1 MADEVD
7 SGKGKPAFCNVEM
20 VHAPLKNAI
29 RESRHVAVH
38 GLPRTIPDEDLHKFF
53 SRFGPI
59 QQLFRSPE
67 DLEGVLY
74 ITYMDT
80 RSASVACNSEKQF
93 NKDTPF
99 RIEYC
104 NPETLPNM
112 HMASHPSTANTLP
125 HRSSTQHAGDRR
137 SPKRSQ
143 SETSNGPVYPQ
154 SKEGSNIPSNP
165 EIVATV
171 HFTVCPG
178 NAMEKEVWD
187 RVKIH
192 SKRSGIPHTI
202 VFDQNSNVPGQ
213 RKLIVHYRQ
222 FDRNK
227 LQSDKSLLMGSPA
240 DFHIAW
246 DKNESK
252 VEKKMHVTVQ
262 ILHKE
267 GTTKDLH
274 LEERFSQYGQVLDV
288 FLVKAPQRGY
298 VFAVIVFPRVADAH
312 RAMND
317 KQEPKPLAYAAP
329 PSRRLLVMNTQPN
342 TMDQT
347 LVVVRSY
354 SDDIKDILVD
364 YAERRAVV
372 IFEDIK
378 KCTELMRKL
387 KVPTK
392 HRYSHYI
399 EQSTAVDYCPDKLY
413 DFIVEATE
421 RRKQE
426 AAEKKRQAEEQ
437 AEAEKTD
444 VLSRNTD
451 TAHATPSGS
460 LSQGHKSAR
469 ESKSPVEEQHK
480 DQEEAEC
487 YGTPSTSNEC
497 IAKENSDDDNGFSGF
512 GLRHS
517 HGKSEDG
524 ETDTIDDSPG
534 PSKRSDSE
542 RKQREEPEKSNGG
555 PEDPGTKRVKR
566 FSQHGGIVHSG
577 SNGARENSIQPFQSL
592 PSTSKNQDERELFS
606 NVFADNSYDEASAEK
621 EVNSKRNS
629 PPSSFD
635 CQNDTLMRV
644 INRMKWRPHPNLS
657 SFPTR
662 VDELMKL
669 NLRTRVNY
677 EKLTGRPFPKFSMED
692 DLRTQT
698 SLFKEKRDYYR
709 ETPCKELDIRLL
721 DWRKLTDHIDRD
733 IDEFRAP
740 DSKEL
745 SKDIPQQTIKSG
757 GRPSLDESTR
767 YGRLSFDSTNQPVEL
782 AQRSHSLS
790 IGPTTPAFPTSQP
803 LLVNTHHSSQP
814 SGSGVTTP
822 RSGQPPIPMSP
833 VSRHNSV
840 SSTGRPANIQALR
853 HHSVMFP
860 PDVSI
865 PPPPIPP
872 TNDEMRT
879 IQGNLSRRS
888 SETLPPLK
896 SPPFGSLT
904 APIAPSP
911 SQMMAAT
918 GTHSVSS
925 SAHSTPRHSISGTP
939 IHYEPPSTPK
949 GPSISTPKT
958 NKPEKVQVR
967 HDSIS
972 KPGPSNAAN
981 ALQARSQSMTSDH
994 RKNVTPTVRD
1004 AGSDLYEKIMS
1015 NQPSMG
1021 FKKLPRI
1028 EKKPSALQNVHN
1040 QQINIPTASTSS
1052 APSTSSNHAMLQK
1065 DKEREKEKRR
1075 KEKERELERERDTRK
1090 EVRKKETK
1098 EERHKR
1104 KELERAKREEDE
1116 RRERKREKQR
1126 IREKEERRKEK
1137 EKERRKVEKEKLKKK
1152 KHRRDDSSDESGS
1165 SSDDDLDLDVR
1176 KSAKEMTQE
1185 EKDHQLAMI
1194 LSRGSI
1200 IENLKSRR
1208 RSDKGG
1214 HDSFEKLRQK
1224 NEQAGTPRRVLIE
1237 SSDDDDKG
1245 KDDDKDKSDSS
1256 SGEAS
1261 ETEQRF
1267 IPPPPLPP
1275 SSTGAEAAKRSS
1287 KHKYSHKEKGE
1298 VLSSDGEGKRGEAR
1312 RKKRSK
1318 DDRDNRKRQKSLT
1331 NYSSDEHDREHN
1343 AKRVRREENDEAN
1356 RHTSRTSKDEQTS
1369 RKRKLENR
1377 LSSDEESK
1385 RKIKQGDFRDIPHEN
1400 ISDEEES
1407 ESAARVRRQS
1417 SSSNASSSAY
1427 GKKLKTPLVI
1437 TTPSA
1442 TPLQSPKILSPKQVY
1457 SKTSTSSKLPSITAQ
1472 EPLVSPRSRNR
1483 TSSSTSTA
1491 TNSSKYEAPAVSEK
1505 QLSPPVTAKS
1515 SVSSIDDSALHDEF
1529 NINSAIDSPASVTGK
1544 PMVLTKAAMKAFNS
1558 SSPRKLSNSSG
1569 QHDSSSDTS
1578 SSSSSSSDDDSDED
1592 TVVAAEPNDAPPAAI
1607 ENIAAEEPIEVTVGE
1622 SSATLETHL
1631 ATSTSPV
1638 LPVLPAE
1645 LIVSDESKESSD
1657 VEPVVKEFL
1666 QSAAPIQQEE
1676 MNEESPQ
1683 CAVSTEPDVER
1694 VEEEDQHAQSEDIE
1708 ESLMTIQ
1715 EDMQMEKESE
1725 SVVQSS
1731 FSPRQEPEHV
1741 PAPVTE
1747 KFTSPK
1753 QVDTN
1758 PISPSAH
1765 TVISDQETDQAVQS
1779 IFDEEEADEFPQYPD
1794 FVMTNDDKEVPD
1806 KETVHPETVEK
1817 TSSQST
1823 ISSEGY
1829 SIDQLISPKPSTS
1842 QPEKNNDVGSIDTI
1856 EGEFPHIVNPI
1867 EQIVEIASIEPIE
1880 NNAADEKYM
1889 DDSDEDYGARPL
1901 EIDESSPEHHT
1912 LEKSVEIMESENI
1925 PTNEKVQEDHHK
1937 NHELVQAPVQ
1947 PQKPLEVITETQQSH
1962 QQVIQPSP
1970 QPAITPL
1977 SQPTVAQS
1985 ASEIP
1990 QTSPTE
1996 GESVRARFDM
2006 VCHAAHGAGIGF
2018 SKETQERQAAVMAQ
2032 QQEQMAIKNAQAR
2045 QELLENQRRAVEEES
2060 LKRQQ
2065 REQLDRKME
2074 MDRQEKKRRIEM
2086 DRANMLAI
2094 QLAAMQKN
2102 PGQKNNMGFA
2112 MQNIINLMPPEAR
2125 LLYTGFAGVTHGQQ
2139 PGLANGTTP
2148 QLTPRPSSTASSSA
2162 SVRTPQPPSTSLNRS
2177 SVEPSTGFDGAIFQR
2192 WFYNYHFVVCL
2203 HPFECCSS
2211 LDVVVVLPRVPGG
2224 ARWASSNNKEARR
2237 RVVRTRPLRV
2247 NQCLVPAIPSLLWRE
2262 RTDTM
2267 SSDESAT
2274 SVAPNPAPTTSLAE
2288 LSALLH
2294 QIATPPQIPI
2304 APATTAPNPFS
2315 NLESLLS
2322 MATMANLTGAAV
2334 NPLSM
2339 FAVTHAIN
2347 QANPV
2352 YQGIA
2357 RALLSMNM
2365 GLLANQQAS
2374 EVIGQQ
2380 ETLMNI
2386 LAAKNGLP
2394 FQLPQ
2399 LSQQPQQQPAAT
2411 SQGGFAIPQGLPISL
2426 KRGNKDQLANATDRK
2441 KSCPPTVT
2449 SQGQQTLQQLMGT
2462 NAAPPP
2468 PPPPRSPSPPRKSM
2482 FENLPPEMKE
2492 KNEMF
2497 RKEILRRLD
2506 IILLEELG
2514 ADDEEAEVKPDLQ
2527 EQKQIP
2533 TSEEDVDETKGDSMG
2548 SEGSAFRRILSRSST
2563 MNNSSSASASRT
2575 TTPSTTSSIS
2585 SGPDSPPLESAPP
2598 LESDSLSP
2606 KFLDMLTSVAVKHRE
2621 DSSSDALSANIMDE
2635 VAFTQHFPMVWTG
2648 RLTMKST
2655 ETMINL
2661 HLING
2666 SETFLNGVLGRQL
2679 NEENPRRDSVK
2690 INQRLRLD
2698 NGQVDQV
2705 HGILTN
2711 PEYACCLALS
2721 AVTDYDELAKNESN
2735 LKASFID
2742 YLIKKKIAGVSCLE
2756 EVDQKFKSARVH
2768 VFAPGEI
2775 VSRYLSELAS
2785 SLYDYLQVSDTRY
2798 LLIVFTNDKSD
2809 LNMDG
2814 PPPLTSLAVPP
2825 ISSN

>member
-1 MADEVD
+1 MRGGRHETRPKRVYNVCRTVAAVWE
-7 SGKGKPAFCNVEM
+7 GKPAFCNVEM

-53 SRFGPI
+53 SRSGPI

-80 RSASVACNSEKQF
+80 RSAQVACNSEQQF
-93 NKDTPF
+93 NKDTPY

-104 NPETLPNM
+104 NPETLPNVR
-112 HMASHPSTANTLP
+112 MASQPSTANTLP
-125 HRSSTQHAGDRR
+125 HRSSTQRAGDRR
-137 SPKRSQ
+137 SPKRFVCADENTFLNKSSRSQ

-154 SKEGSNIPSNP
+154 PQTSKEGSTIPTNP

-171 HFTVCPG
+171 HFTVSPG

-192 SKRSGIPHTI
+192 SKRSGIPHSI
-202 VFDQNSNVPGQ
+202 VFDPNSNVPGQ
-213 RKLIVHYRQ
+213 RKLIVQYRQ

-227 LQSDKSLLMGSPA
+227 LQSDKSLLLGSPA
-240 DFHIAW
+240 DYHIAW
-246 DKNESK
+246 DKNESSK

-262 ILHKE
+262 ILHRE
-267 GTTKDLH
+267 GTTESLN
-274 LEERFSQYGQVLDV
+274 LEERFAQYGQVLDI
-288 FLVKAPQRGY
+288 FTVKAPQRGLA
-298 VFAVIVFPRVADAH
+298 FAVIVYPRVSEAQK
-312 RAMND
+312 AMAD

-342 TMDQT
+342 IMDQT
-347 LVVVRSY
+347 LVAVRSC
-354 SDDIKDILVD
+354 SDEIKEILVD

-372 IFEDIK
+372 TFDNIK
-378 KCTELMRKL
+378 NCTELMRKL
-387 KVPTK
+387 KGPIK

-399 EQSTAVDYCPDKLY
+399 EQSTAADYCPEKLY
-413 DFIVEATE
+413 DFIVDAIDNQ
-421 RRKQE
+421 KKL
-426 AAEKKRQAEEQ
+426 AAEQKRKAEEK

-444 VLSRNTD
+444 GPSRNAD

-469 ESKSPVEEQHK
+469 ESKSSVEEQQK

-487 YGTPSTSNEC
+487 NGNPSTSNEC
-497 IAKENSDDDNGFSGF
+497 NAKESSDDDNGYSGS
-512 GLRHS
+512 GLRHN
-517 HGKSEDG
+517 HEKSEDG
-524 ETDTIDDSPG
+524 ETDTNNDSPG

-542 RKQREEPEKSNGG
+542 RNQREEPEKLNGG
-555 PEDPGTKRVKR
+555 PEVPGTKRVKR
-566 FSQHGGIVHSG
+566 LSQHGGIVHSG

-606 NVFADNSYDEASAEK
+606 NVFADNSYDEAIAEK
-621 EVNSKRNS
+621 EASSKRRS

-644 INRMKWRPHPNLS
+644 INRLKWRPHPNLS
-657 SFPTR
+657 TFPTR

-698 SLFKEKRDYYR
+698 SLCKEKRDYYR

-721 DWRKLTDHIDRD
+721 DWRKLTDHVDRD
-733 IDEFRAP
+733 LDEFRAP

-745 SKDIPQQTIKSG
+745 SKDISQQTIKSG

-767 YGRLSFDSTNQPVEL
+767 YGRLSFDSTNQPAEL
-782 AQRSHSLS
+782 AQRSHSMS

-904 APIAPSP
+904 APSP

-918 GTHSVSS
+918 GTHSVVS

-939 IHYEPPSTPK
+939 IHPEPPSTPK
-949 GPSISTPKT
+949 GPSSTTPKT
-958 NKPEKVQVR
+958 SKPEKVQVR

-994 RKNVTPTVRD
+994 RKNVTPVVRD

-1040 QQINIPTASTSS
+1040 QPNPNVSTSS
-1052 APSTSSNHAMLQK
+1052 APSTSSNQAMLQK

-1090 EVRKKETK
+1090 DVRKKETK

-1208 RSDKGG
+1208 RSDKRG

-1224 NEQAGTPRRVLIE
+1224 NEQAGTPSLQRRVLIE

-1245 KDDDKDKSDSS
+1245 KNDDKDKSDSS

-1275 SSTGAEAAKRSS
+1275 SPTGAEAAKRSS
-1287 KHKYSHKEKGE
+1287 KHKHSHKEKGE
-1298 VLSSDGEGKRGEAR
+1298 VSSSDGEGKRGEAR

-1331 NYSSDEHDREHN
+1331 NYSSDEHDRKHN
-1343 AKRVRREENDEAN
+1343 VKRVRREENDETN

-1369 RKRKLENR
+1369 RKRKLEHR

-1442 TPLQSPKILSPKQVY
+1442 TPLQSPKILSPKQVN
-1457 SKTSTSSKLPSITAQ
+1457 SKTPTSSKRPSIT
-1472 EPLVSPRSRNR
+1472 EPLVSPRPRNR

-1491 TNSSKYEAPAVSEK
+1491 TNSSKYEPPAVSEK
-1505 QLSPPVTAKS
+1505 QHLSPVTAKS

-1569 QHDSSSDTS
+1569 QQDSSSDTSS

-1607 ENIAAEEPIEVTVGE
+1607 ENIVAEEPIEVTVVE
-1622 SSATLETHL
+1622 SSVTLETHL
-1631 ATSTSPV
+1631 AASTSPV
-1638 LPVLPAE
+1638 PPVLPAE
-1645 LIVSDESKESSD
+1645 LIVPDESKESSD
-1657 VEPVVKEFL
+1657 VEPVVQEFL

-1676 MNEESPQ
+1676 MEEESPQ
-1683 CAVSTEPDVER
+1683 CAESAEPEVER

-1708 ESLMTIQ
+1708 ESVMPIQ
-1715 EDMQMEKESE
+1715 EDVQMEKELE

-1758 PISPSAH
+1758 PVSPSAH
-1765 TVISDQETDQAVQS
+1765 TIISDQETDQAVQS

-1823 ISSEGY
+1823 NSSEGY
-1829 SIDQLISPKPSTS
+1829 SIDQLMSPKPSIS

-1856 EGEFPHIVNPI
+1856 EGEFPHIVNPV
-1867 EQIVEIASIEPIE
+1867 EQIVETASKEPIK
-1880 NNAADEKYM
+1880 NHAAGEKYM
-1889 DDSDEDYGARPL
+1889 DDSDEDYGERPL
-1901 EIDESSPEHHT
+1901 EIAESSPELHT

-1925 PTNEKVQEDHHK
+1925 PTTEKVQEDHHK

-1947 PQKPLEVITETQQSH
+1947 PQKPLEVITEAQQSH

-2045 QELLENQRRAVEEES
+2045 QELLENQRRAAEEES

-2074 MDRQEKKRRIEM
+2074 MDRQEKKRRMEM

-2094 QLAAMQKN
+2094 QIAAMQKN
-2102 PGQKNNMGFA
+2102 PGQKNNMGFS
-2112 MQNIINLMPPEAR
+2112 MQHIINLMPPEAR

-2139 PGLANGTTP
+2139 SGLANGTTP

-2162 SVRTPQPPSTSLNRS
+2162 SVRTPQPPSTSANRS
-2177 SVEPSTGFDGAIFQR
+2177 SAEPSTGFDGAIFQR
-2192 WFYNYHFVVCL
+2192 WFYNVSL
-2203 HPFECCSS
+2203 SS
-2211 LDVVVVLPRVPGG
+2211 LLFIYFC
-2224 ARWASSNNKEARR
+2224 
-2237 RVVRTRPLRV
+2237 PL
-2247 NQCLVPAIPSLLWRE
+2247 
-2262 RTDTM
+2262 
-2267 SSDESAT
+2267 
-2274 SVAPNPAPTTSLAE
+2274 
-2288 LSALLH
+2288 
-2294 QIATPPQIPI
+2294 
-2304 APATTAPNPFS
+2304 
-2315 NLESLLS
+2315 
-2322 MATMANLTGAAV
+2322 
-2334 NPLSM
+2334 
-2339 FAVTHAIN
+2339 
-2347 QANPV
+2347 
-2352 YQGIA
+2352 
-2357 RALLSMNM
+2357 
-2365 GLLANQQAS
+2365 
-2374 EVIGQQ
+2374 
-2380 ETLMNI
+2380 
-2386 LAAKNGLP
+2386 
-2394 FQLPQ
+2394 
-2399 LSQQPQQQPAAT
+2399 
-2411 SQGGFAIPQGLPISL
+2411 
-2426 KRGNKDQLANATDRK
+2426 
-2441 KSCPPTVT
+2441 
-2449 SQGQQTLQQLMGT
+2449 LQ
-2462 NAAPPP
+2462 
-2468 PPPPRSPSPPRKSM
+2468 
-2482 FENLPPEMKE
+2482 
-2492 KNEMF
+2492 
-2497 RKEILRRLD
+2497 
-2506 IILLEELG
+2506 
-2514 ADDEEAEVKPDLQ
+2514 
-2527 EQKQIP
+2527 
-2533 TSEEDVDETKGDSMG
+2533 
-2548 SEGSAFRRILSRSST
+2548 
-2563 MNNSSSASASRT
+2563 
-2575 TTPSTTSSIS
+2575 
-2585 SGPDSPPLESAPP
+2585 
-2598 LESDSLSP
+2598 
-2606 KFLDMLTSVAVKHRE
+2606 
-2621 DSSSDALSANIMDE
+2621 
-2635 VAFTQHFPMVWTG
+2635 
-2648 RLTMKST
+2648 
-2655 ETMINL
+2655 
-2661 HLING
+2661 
-2666 SETFLNGVLGRQL
+2666 
-2679 NEENPRRDSVK
+2679 
-2690 INQRLRLD
+2690 
-2698 NGQVDQV
+2698 
-2705 HGILTN
+2705 
-2711 PEYACCLALS
+2711 Y
-2721 AVTDYDELAKNESN
+2721 
-2735 LKASFID
+2735 
-2742 YLIKKKIAGVSCLE
+2742 
-2756 EVDQKFKSARVH
+2756 
-2768 VFAPGEI
+2768 
-2775 VSRYLSELAS
+2775 
-2785 SLYDYLQVSDTRY
+2785 
-2798 LLIVFTNDKSD
+2798 
-2809 LNMDG
+2809 
-2814 PPPLTSLAVPP
+2814 
-2825 ISSN
+2825 

>member
-1 MADEVD
+1 
-7 SGKGKPAFCNVEM
+7 
-20 VHAPLKNAI
+20 
-29 RESRHVAVH
+29 
-38 GLPRTIPDEDLHKFF
+38 
-53 SRFGPI
+53 
-59 QQLFRSPE
+59 
-67 DLEGVLY
+67 
-74 ITYMDT
+74 MDT

-2192 WFYNYHFVVCL
+2192 WFYN
-2203 HPFECCSS
+2203 
-2211 LDVVVVLPRVPGG
+2211 
-2224 ARWASSNNKEARR
+2224 
-2237 RVVRTRPLRV
+2237 
-2247 NQCLVPAIPSLLWRE
+2247 
-2262 RTDTM
+2262 
-2267 SSDESAT
+2267 
-2274 SVAPNPAPTTSLAE
+2274 
-2288 LSALLH
+2288 
-2294 QIATPPQIPI
+2294 
-2304 APATTAPNPFS
+2304 
-2315 NLESLLS
+2315 
-2322 MATMANLTGAAV
+2322 
-2334 NPLSM
+2334 
-2339 FAVTHAIN
+2339 
-2347 QANPV
+2347 
-2352 YQGIA
+2352 
-2357 RALLSMNM
+2357 
-2365 GLLANQQAS
+2365 
-2374 EVIGQQ
+2374 
-2380 ETLMNI
+2380 
-2386 LAAKNGLP
+2386 
-2394 FQLPQ
+2394 
-2399 LSQQPQQQPAAT
+2399 
-2411 SQGGFAIPQGLPISL
+2411 
-2426 KRGNKDQLANATDRK
+2426 
-2441 KSCPPTVT
+2441 
-2449 SQGQQTLQQLMGT
+2449 
-2462 NAAPPP
+2462 
-2468 PPPPRSPSPPRKSM
+2468 
-2482 FENLPPEMKE
+2482 
-2492 KNEMF
+2492 
-2497 RKEILRRLD
+2497 
-2506 IILLEELG
+2506 
-2514 ADDEEAEVKPDLQ
+2514 
-2527 EQKQIP
+2527 
-2533 TSEEDVDETKGDSMG
+2533 
-2548 SEGSAFRRILSRSST
+2548 
-2563 MNNSSSASASRT
+2563 
-2575 TTPSTTSSIS
+2575 
-2585 SGPDSPPLESAPP
+2585 
-2598 LESDSLSP
+2598 
-2606 KFLDMLTSVAVKHRE
+2606 
-2621 DSSSDALSANIMDE
+2621 
-2635 VAFTQHFPMVWTG
+2635 HFPMVWTG